1 MRAIHKLSAKQVEKA
16 SPGKYSDGAGL
27 WLYKRSDGGGQ
38 WFLRVTVHGRR
49 REMGLGSAIDVSLK
63 EARATAD
70 KWRAFARQ
78 GIDPIKERERQGREA
93 AKADHTLA
101 TVAEEAFEAR
111 KAELR
116 DDGRAGR
123 WFTPLKLH
131 ILPKL
136 GAIPVEE
143 IDQRDI
149 KNALTPIWHTKA
161 DTAQKALNRLGITLR
176 YAAAMGLDVDM
187 QATDKARALLG
198 KSRHVIKNIPSLP
211 WQEVPGFYESLDEGT
226 ITQLALRLLILTGL
240 RSKPIRFCRLDEI
253 NGDVWTVPAENM
265 KSLKGHESDF
275 RVPLSSEAL
284 RVIEQAMP
292 FERGGF
298 LFPSQRKGVIS
309 DATMSRFMERSGM
322 DARPHGFRSSFRTWC
337 AEATDT
343 PEQVAEAALAHVS
356 GSKVQRAYR
365 RTDFLEQRRA
375 LMERWADHVTGGT
388 GQVVRLANGTS

>member
-1 MRAIHKLSAKQVEKA
+1 MRAIHRLSSKQVENA
-16 SPGKYSDGAGL
+16 APGKYADGAGL
-27 WLYKRSDGGGQ
+27 WLHKRTDGGGQ

-49 REMGLGSAIDVSLK
+49 REMGLGSTLEVSLK
-63 EARATAD
+63 EARSTAE
-70 KWRAFARQ
+70 KWRAFVRQ
-78 GIDPIKERERQGREA
+78 GVDPIKERERQKREA
-93 AKADHTLA
+93 AKADHTLE

-136 GAIPVEE
+136 GAVPVEE

-149 KNALTPIWHTKA
+149 KNALAPIWHTKA
-161 DTAQKALNRLGITLR
+161 DTAQKALHRLGITLR

-187 QATDKARALLG
+187 QATEKARALLG
-198 KSRHVIKNIPSLP
+198 KSRHVAKSIPSLH
-211 WQEVPGFYESLDEGT
+211 WQEVPAFYESLNEGT
-226 ITQLALRLLILTGL
+226 VTHLALRLLILTGL
-240 RSKPIRFCRLDEI
+240 RSKPIRFCRLNEI
-253 NGDVWTVPAENM
+253 EDDVWTVPADKM
-265 KSLKGHESDF
+265 KSRKGHEAEF

-309 DATMSRFMERSGM
+309 DATMSRFMERGGYE
-322 DARPHGFRSSFRTWC
+322 ARPHGFRSSFRTWC

-343 PEQVAEAALAHVS
+343 SEQVAETALAHVT

-375 LMERWADHVTGGT
+375 LMQRWADHVTGGT
-388 GQVVRLANGTS
+388 GEVVRLAR